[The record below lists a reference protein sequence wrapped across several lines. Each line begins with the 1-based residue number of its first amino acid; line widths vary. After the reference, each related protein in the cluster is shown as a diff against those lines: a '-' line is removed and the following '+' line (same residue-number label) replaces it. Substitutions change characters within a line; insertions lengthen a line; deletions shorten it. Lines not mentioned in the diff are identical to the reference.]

1 MNHEE
6 ETVPQE
12 NGLALYDG
20 RFLPSTP
27 DLRRTLRRGLD
38 SVLSEGYA
46 ARGGQ
51 EVKKPEDAY
60 PLLRALGALSETMR
74 DYGRAFT
81 EAAREV
87 EARAGDDLIEMYG
100 EQDGVANDNASVPDT
115 DGTTL
120 KVSVDYLNEYAFDV
134 DALINAVITEAVGN
148 PRDTIRKGL
157 AVMYQAEFAGDA
169 EKSVEHLC
177 WVLSEVVQRVLALG
191 KFQPQVTKTRALAK
205 LLSTRGLDGVA
216 STVADATT
224 KTVRNKGVKIVR
236 EQPKEK

>member
-12 NGLALYDG
+12 NGLALHDG

-27 DLRRTLRRGLD
+27 DLRRTLRLGLD

-100 EQDGVANDNASVPDT
+100 EQDGIPNGNATVPDT
-115 DGTTL
+115 DGTEL
-120 KVSVDYLNEYAFDV
+120 KVSVDYMNEYSFDV
-134 DALINAVITEAVGN
+134 NALISASIMET
-148 PRDTIRKGL
+148 L
-157 AVMYQAEFAGDA
+157 ASAYVRERAGMMFQAEFNGDGA
-169 EKSVEHLC
+169 ESTRLLAELLAEGVD
-177 WVLSEVVQRVLALG
+177 RVLALG

-205 LLSTRGLDGVA
+205 TLSTQGADGVA
-216 STVADATT
+216 STITDATT
-224 KTVRNKGVKIVR
+224 KTVKNKGIKIVR